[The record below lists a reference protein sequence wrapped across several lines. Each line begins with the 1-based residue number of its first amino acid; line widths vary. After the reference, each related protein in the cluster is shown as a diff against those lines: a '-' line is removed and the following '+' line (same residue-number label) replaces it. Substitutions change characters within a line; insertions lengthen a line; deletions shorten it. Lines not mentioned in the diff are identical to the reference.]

1 MQRSV
6 RALALA
12 LLGAS
17 AIAPISAGAA
27 NIEIAVTNPVVEL
40 TIQETVLTDPDYA
53 TVGAGVTVRA
63 QTASEALRQN
73 AAQMR
78 KVVEKLKSVGVAAAD
93 IQTSNFNL
101 NPQYQYRND
110 GQTPTFLGYEASNQV
125 TAKLRNMDRIGETL
139 DALANAGATN
149 FFGPNFGLEKDE
161 PAKAAGRKSA
171 FARAQAQ
178 ATDYAR
184 MAGYNGLRL
193 LEISETYAVSQ
204 PMPQSNAIVV
214 TAASA
219 GKATPIEPGQ
229 VGTGVTI
236 TVKYEMTR

>member
-1 MQRSV
+1 MRSLI
-6 RALALA
+6 ALAA
-12 LLGAS
+12 LP
-17 AIAPISAGAA
+17 AIAAVPAMAA
-27 NIEIAVTNPVVEL
+27 EVQIPVTNPVVEL
-40 TIQETVLTDPDYA
+40 TVMETVLADPDYA

-63 QTASEALRQN
+63 STVSEALKQN

-78 KVVEKLKSVGVAAAD
+78 KVVDKLKSVGVAAKD

-110 GQTPTFLGYEASNQV
+110 GQAPTFLGYEASNQV
-125 TAKLRNMDRIGETL
+125 TVKLRNMDRIGETL

-171 FARAQAQ
+171 FNRAQAQ

-184 MAGYNGLRL
+184 MAGYTGLRL

-204 PMPQSNAIVV
+204 PMPQSGAIVV
-214 TAASA
+214 TAAKA
-219 GKATPIEPGQ
+219 EDATPIEPGQ
-229 VGTGVTI
+229 VGTGVTV
-236 TVKYEMTR
+236 TVKFEMTR